1 VRCGAGS
8 ASQYGLPGVGEDRRG
23 MLVARR
29 RASLDVGGERL
40 RWRTASLEGARHAPV
55 GLEPVGSARGVVDR
69 APDDRVAKPVAVRR
83 ARLAHEARAQDLLE
97 RGEPVRALE
106 AARFDRELGIERV
119 VERGRPLGEGTA
131 VV

>member
-1 VRCGAGS
+1 MRCGAGS

-69 APDDRVAKPVAVRR
+69 APDDRVAKPIAVRR
-83 ARLAHEARAQDLLE
+83 GLAHEARAQDLLE
-97 RGEPVRALE
+97 RGEPGRALE

-119 VERGRPLGEGTA
+119 VERGRPLGQGTT